1 MEKTREICSRAA
13 GEKVT
18 KKQQV
23 RVSLKKERY
32 T

>member
-1 MEKTREICSRAA
+1 MKKNGESCSRAA

-23 RVSLKKERY
+23 RVSLKKERH

>member
-1 MEKTREICSRAA
+1 MEKTGEICSRAA